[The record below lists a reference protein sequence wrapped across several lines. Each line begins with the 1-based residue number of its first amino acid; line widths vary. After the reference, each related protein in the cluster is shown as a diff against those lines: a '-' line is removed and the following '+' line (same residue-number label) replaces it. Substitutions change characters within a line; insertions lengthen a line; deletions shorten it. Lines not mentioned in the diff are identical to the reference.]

1 LNAATGLPR
10 AILFDWDNTLVD
22 TWETIHAA
30 LVVTLKRMGHP
41 PWTLAETKQRVSH
54 SLKNSFPKLFGARW
68 NEARQIYIDSYAAI
82 HLDRLVPAEGAE
94 DMLEAL
100 TARGLLLGV
109 VSNKTGASL
118 RIEAA
123 HLGWSRYF
131 TRLVGAGDASADKP
145 DPAGFVLA
153 LAESGVKLGPEVWY
167 VGDTGL
173 DMESATRAGIT
184 GVLLGAPHGDP
195 AELAK
200 FPPALRFPGCA
211 GFANH
216 LAAM

>member
-1 LNAATGLPR
+1 LSAATRLPR

-30 LVVTLKRMGHP
+30 LVVTLQRMGHP

-68 NEARQIYIDSYAAI
+68 DEARKIYLDSYAAI
-82 HLDRLVPAEGAE
+82 HLDRLIPAAGAE

-145 DPAGFVLA
+145 DPAGFALA

-173 DMESATRAGIT
+173 DMESAARAGVT
-184 GVLLGAPHGDP
+184 GVLLGAPHGDS

-216 LAAM
+216 LARM

>member
-1 LNAATGLPR
+1 LNVAAAPR

-30 LVVTLKRMGHP
+30 LTVTLDRMGHP
-41 PWTLAETKQRVSH
+41 PWTLAETKSRVSH
-54 SLKNSFPKLFGARW
+54 SLKNSFPKLFGERW
-68 NEARQIYIDSYAAI
+68 DEARRIYLDSYAAI
-82 HLDRLVPAEGAE
+82 HLDRLVPASGAQ

-100 TARGLLLGV
+100 HARGLPLGI

-131 TRLVGAGDASADKP
+131 IRLVGAGDASADKP
-145 DPAGFVLA
+145 DPAGFALA
-153 LAESGVKLGPEVWY
+153 LAGSGMKPGPAVWY

-173 DMESATRAGIT
+173 DMESAARSGLT
-184 GVLLGAPHGDP
+184 GVLLGSPHGDP

-200 FPPALRFPGCA
+200 FPPALRFPDCA
-211 GFANH
+211 GFANY